1 MNVQRT
7 LSDWSPS
14 RAREALRAE
23 LSHVVQAKG
32 EGSEEVAFLRSAVDE
47 QGEHARI
54 FETAEDYAM
63 TCLDRLG
70 HVPGWSR

>member
-1 MNVQRT
+1 MNRQHS

-23 LSHVVQAKG
+23 LYRVNQAKG
-32 EGSEEVAFLRSAVDE
+32 EGSQEEAFLRSAINE
-47 QGEHARI
+47 EGEHAGI
-54 FETAEDYAM
+54 CESAEGFAM
-63 TCLDRLG
+63 TCLDVLG